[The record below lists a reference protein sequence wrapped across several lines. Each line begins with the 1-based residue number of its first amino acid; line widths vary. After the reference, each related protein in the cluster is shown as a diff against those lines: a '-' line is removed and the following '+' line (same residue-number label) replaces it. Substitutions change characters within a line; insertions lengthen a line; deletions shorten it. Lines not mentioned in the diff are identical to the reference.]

1 MPTSPLP
8 NCSVPVLPPPLPAI
22 VVVLLLSLPQAARK
36 AASAVEPPVTASSL
50 RRDTGSLVTRS
61 SALGLLATAMLPPR
75 SRVGHQPHLRGV
87 CAAGSAGAGD
97 GRGIRGGG
105 AAAQAGEPARMRS
118 SARAMRLTPSPIRSG
133 GTL

>member
-8 NCSVPVLPPPLPAI
+8 NCSVPVLSPPLPPMV

-75 SRVGHQPHLRGV
+75 SRVGHQPHLREGRV
-87 CAAGSAGAGD
+87 GGSAPSGGED
-97 GRGIRGGG
+97 GR
-105 AAAQAGEPARMRS
+105 S
-118 SARAMRLTPSPIRSG
+118 AMRRRALQAAEGDRKSVV
-133 GTL
+133 

>member
-8 NCSVPVLPPPLPAI
+8 NCSVPVLPPPLPPI
-22 VVVLLLSLPQAARK
+22 VVVVLLLSLPQAARK

-75 SRVGHQPHLRGV
+75 SRIGHQPHLRGV
-87 CAAGSAGAGD
+87 GAAGSACP
-97 GRGIRGGG
+97 GGW
-105 AAAQAGEPARMRS
+105 
-118 SARAMRLTPSPIRSG
+118 RAIDE
-133 GTL
+133 

>member
-22 VVVLLLSLPQAARK
+22 VVVVLLLSLPQAARK

-75 SRVGHQPHLRGV
+75 SRIVITPTYGK
-87 CAAGSAGAGD
+87 GAGVD
-97 GRGIRGGG
+97 QRETGLGRGG
-105 AAAQAGEPARMRS
+105 
-118 SARAMRLTPSPIRSG
+118 
-133 GTL
+133 